1 MSKEVTRQN
10 TRAGAIL
17 VTVAVLMAVAGWAMR
32 GGTPG
37 AHAQEPQKGPQDNVR
52 KKSGDTLTANS
63 VDLSPAEFAK
73 LKVTPAPERTFN
85 VLREAVG
92 SIAFNDEMSVQVFPP
107 FQGKITSVFARAGDR
122 VEKGA
127 PLFTVD
133 SPDQVQAESTLIS
146 AAGTLNLT
154 TRVLDRAKQLYAVQG
169 IAQKDLEQAGS
180 DQQASEGAYKAA
192 RDALRIFGKT
202 DAEMDRIVADRK
214 VDSVLLVRSPIRGQI
229 TARNAAPGLLV
240 QPGTAPAPYTVSDLS
255 KVWMI
260 ANVAEM
266 DLPLLRLGQEV
277 QIAVQAYPGRQ
288 FRARISNIGAA
299 IDPNTRRVSVRSEVS
314 DPKNELR
321 PGMFAN
327 YVIRTGR
334 AEKSAAAPLAGV
346 VREGDGTMTVWVA
359 TDARRLVKRPV
370 QVGMQQ
376 DGYWQIVTGL
386 KPGEPIATDGALF
399 LNNAL
404 TEESR

>member
-1 MSKEVTRQN
+1 M
-10 TRAGAIL
+10 
-17 VTVAVLMAVAGWAMR
+17 
-32 GGTPG
+32 
-37 AHAQEPQKGPQDNVR
+37 
-52 KKSGDTLTANS
+52 
-63 VDLSPAEFAK
+63 
-73 LKVTPAPERTFN
+73 
-85 VLREAVG
+85 
-92 SIAFNDEMSVQVFPP
+92 
-107 FQGKITSVFARAGDR
+107 
-122 VEKGA
+122 
-127 PLFTVD
+127 LFR
-133 SPDQVQAESTLIS
+133 SVQAESTLIS

-180 DQQASEGAYKAA
+180 DQQAAEGAYKAA

-359 TDARRLVKRPV
+359 ADGKRLGKRPV

-376 DGYWQIVTGL
+376 DG
-386 KPGEPIATDGALF
+386 F
-399 LNNAL
+399 
-404 TEESR
+404 